1 MHTRT
6 IRYSLLLT
14 LMTCATAEAQ
24 KAGAVDAV
32 RPQAI
37 IQRSTAQLAAER
49 GTSVSWDDLLHTDNK
64 GRLRVQLLDQSLISL
79 GPDSQVRVLR
89 QAASSDQSSLEL
101 AYGKIRMR
109 LVKRPGQ
116 SFQLRTPTAVA
127 GVIGTDFGADASVPG
142 TTHFICLEGEVRISS
157 SDPNVPG
164 SVVCK
169 GGYMTDVKAGQ
180 PPAEPTPAPSQH
192 MENWRRNN
200 EPDASEDT
208 AEHTDH
214 H

>member
-180 PPAEPTPAPSQH
+180 PPAEPTPAPAEH

-200 EPDASEDT
+200 EPESENTD
-208 AEHTDH
+208 HTDH